1 MDDTRVERILR
12 VAECVPAGQI
22 ATYGDVGAV
31 AGESPRLVGRTLAL
45 WGSSVPWWRICNA
58 RGEIPGH
65 LEQARPH
72 WQDEDTPLR
81 ADGRVALNA
90 ARIGADALARLSAPR
105 LAELGEG
112 QA

>member
-1 MDDTRVERILR
+1 M
-12 VAECVPAGQI
+12 AECVPAGRV

-65 LEQARPH
+65 VEQARSR
-72 WQDEDTPLR
+72 WQSESTPLR

-90 ARIGADALARLSAPR
+90 ARIGVDALAHLSAPH
-105 LAELGEG
+105 LAELGGRAGLEG
-112 QA
+112 